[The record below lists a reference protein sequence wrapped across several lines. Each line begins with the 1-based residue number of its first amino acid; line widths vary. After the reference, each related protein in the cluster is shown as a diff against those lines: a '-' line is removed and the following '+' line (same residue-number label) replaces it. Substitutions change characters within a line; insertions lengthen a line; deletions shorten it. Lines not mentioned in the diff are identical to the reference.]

1 MWFER
6 HEHQKEVRRGMGKG
20 GSGRSCERG
29 NLDGWRA
36 ILCTERDSENLGGCC
51 SITMIGVVLWGLVDR
66 QHLC

>member
-1 MWFER
+1 
-6 HEHQKEVRRGMGKG
+6 MGKG